1 MNKSILSAFLIIV
14 LIIIAACTESKN
26 SNHNAFAVKT
36 AIDQIL
42 LANAN
47 GETIKLTKDGKQW
60 LVNDQFVARQDMIDI
75 LLTTIKKV
83 QVNYPVAKK
92 EQKGIIDS
100 YVKREREWKK
110 DKVLHRKE
118 ISRLERDLKKATNE

>member
-1 MNKSILSAFLIIV
+1 MAVYTVPRKYQAYLVQLDVGSSKDLEKRIDLLIKRF
-14 LIIIAACTESKN
+14 E
-26 SNHNAFAVKT
+26 
-36 AIDQIL
+36 
-42 LANAN
+42 
-47 GETIKLTKDGKQW
+47 
-60 LVNDQFVARQDMIDI
+60 
-75 LLTTIKKV
+75 
-83 QVNYPVAKK
+83 